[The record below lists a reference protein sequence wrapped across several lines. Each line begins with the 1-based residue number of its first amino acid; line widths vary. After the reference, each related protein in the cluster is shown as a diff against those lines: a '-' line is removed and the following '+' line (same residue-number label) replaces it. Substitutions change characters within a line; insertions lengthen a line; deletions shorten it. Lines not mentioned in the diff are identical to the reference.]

1 MDAGYKYVYLIDY
14 ERHTYTNLKDE
25 DYTVNLAPGRYDK
38 RFALRIGGYSIQ
50 DESGKRTYT
59 IFVLDGTLHVHG
71 LLKGDYITVFA
82 PSGQLITQAYSS
94 GASFTT
100 PLPIVS
106 GYVVKVNDHTQKVI
120 R

>member
-1 MDAGYKYVYLIDY
+1 MRKICCFYSFCFDKQGKISSNVEKSKHTIGNKLLVEELPAADYAGKQ
-14 ERHTYTNLKDE
+14 
-25 DYTVNLAPGRYDK
+25 P
-38 RFALRIGGYSIQ
+38 
-50 DESGKRTYT
+50 
-59 IFVLDGTLHVHG
+59 G